1 MTPGFTGAEIENLV
15 NTAISEAVHNDKEM
29 ADLDDF
35 EYSRDRIMMG
45 IERKKLSMTEK
56 DRLNTAIHESGHA
69 LVCYFTPGAR
79 KLYKA
84 TIVARGGALGATF
97 MVPDDSEMMSMN
109 KEQVMA
115 MLDVSMGGLVAERI
129 FLGPKSVTAG
139 CSSDLKGATDI
150 AYWAVRRFGMFGG
163 SAGYISSDKDDNSE
177 EYNAMI
183 DAEVKRILDESYN
196 RVVKMIQDKEKHM
209 RDLSK
214 NLYWFD
220 YLNAEEM
227 D

>member
-15 NTAISEAVHNDKEM
+15 NTAISEAVHHDKTA

-35 EYSRDRIMMG
+35 EFARDRIMMG

-97 MVPDDSEMMSMN
+97 MMPDESEMLSMN
-109 KEQVMA
+109 KEKVLA
-115 MLDVSMGGLVAERI
+115 HIDVAMGGMVAE
-129 FLGPKSVTAG
+129 
-139 CSSDLKGATDI
+139 
-150 AYWAVRRFGMFGG
+150 
-163 SAGYISSDKDDNSE
+163 
-177 EYNAMI
+177 
-183 DAEVKRILDESYN
+183 
-196 RVVKMIQDKEKHM
+196 
-209 RDLSK
+209 
-214 NLYWFD
+214 
-220 YLNAEEM
+220 
-227 D
+227 